1 MPWLL
6 TVTDLFEFALVDE
19 HKWNVH
25 PTKPGD
31 RWLGT
36 MEQFGVT
43 RETTSQD
50 FRLLMQLCLAKRIGQ
65 GRPTRYLFEPGK

>member
-1 MPWLL
+1 VPWLL
-6 TVTDLFEFALVDE
+6 TVIDRFEFALVDE

-43 RETTSQD
+43 CETTSQD
-50 FRLLMQLCLAKRIGQ
+50 FQVIDAAMS
-65 GRPTRYLFEPGK
+65 GKEDRTGPPDPLPL